1 MQCWL
6 ENDTTPAE
14 SGPGACRRV
23 GWSDGGEVGVD
34 LDIWKMRSEPS
45 DALSGD
51 ELTVVSRAGMEL
63 YTFTVSQP
71 VIITVQSSGG
81 CGSPPDGRG
90 CGR

>member
-14 SGPGACRRV
+14 SVSRGSRRV

-45 DALSGD
+45 DALSSD
-51 ELTVVSRAGMEL
+51 ELTVVSGME
-63 YTFTVSQP
+63 
-71 VIITVQSSGG
+71 
-81 CGSPPDGRG
+81 
-90 CGR
+90 